1 MLTEHLHTLSRI
13 LKHPGKDR
21 DEIVAFRNRKL
32 HSIIKNAYENVEY
45 YRNLFNRAGIK
56 PEHIRTA
63 EDLSIVPITSSQ
75 DYRIRQQHEMTSR
88 KISMAR
94 TVQRATSG
102 STGRPFIIRRSPL
115 EDHLMNMFRIR
126 AFQQFGVRIS
136 DKLAHIRLVSSS
148 HRRENALGRIRQRI
162 GVYRE
167 YSIDCL
173 QSASRIVEELT
184 RLRPDIVKGY
194 PAVLSHIAPSV
205 ARAGGSGLGPKFLI
219 GGGESLIPF
228 RRQVIENAFDS
239 RIFDIYGSHEFNV
252 LAWECPISGE
262 YHICDDNVIIEI
274 LRDGRPAKEGERGE
288 VVATGLHSYSM
299 PFIRYRLGDIATRG
313 CDMCQCGQPFSTL
326 RAIQGRMHDYF
337 RMPDGSYLHPDQL
350 VVPIMENESP
360 WFDQYQFIQESENLI
375 VLNIKPFFMP
385 DVQQLER
392 VRNLARG
399 RLPAGVEF
407 RINLVRTLSSQKSG
421 KFRFCKS
428 LVNSDCERIDWDNL

>member
-1 MLTEHLHTLSRI
+1 MLTEHLHTFSRI

-21 DEIVAFRNRKL
+21 DQIIAFRNRKL
-32 HSIIKNAYENVEY
+32 RSVVRYAYNNVGY
-45 YRNLFNRAGIK
+45 YRNLFNKAGIK
-56 PEHIRTA
+56 PEDIRTA
-63 EDLSIVPITSSQ
+63 EDLSILPITSSQ
-75 DYRIRQQHEMTSR
+75 DYRIRQQHEIVSR
-88 KISMAR
+88 EIRMAK

-102 STGRPFIIRRSPL
+102 ATGRPFIIRRSPL

-126 AFQQFGVRIS
+126 AFQQFGIRIS

-148 HRRENALGRIRQRI
+148 HRRENVLGRIRQRV

-167 YSIDCL
+167 YSINSL
-173 QSASRIVEELT
+173 QSTYRIVQELT

-205 ARAGGSGLGPKFLI
+205 ARARGSVPRPRFLI

-228 RRQVIENAFDS
+228 RRQVIENGFDS

-252 LAWECPISGE
+252 LAWECPVTGE
-262 YHICDDNVIIEI
+262 YHICDDNVIVEI
-274 LRDGRPAKEGERGE
+274 LRNGRPAREGERGE

-313 CDMCQCGQPFSTL
+313 GDMCQCGQPFSTL

-360 WFDQYQFIQESENLI
+360 WFDQYQLIQESENFI
-375 VLNIKPFFMP
+375 VLKIKPFSVP
-385 DVQQLER
+385 HEQQLEH

-399 RLPAGVEF
+399 NLPASVEF
-407 RINLVRTLSSQKSG
+407 RIDLVRALSSQESG

-428 LVNSDCERIDWDNL
+428 MVNSDYEKIDWDNL